1 MLEMVN
7 LRSLTKKDKKGKLVN
22 LKDGEVAATKQ
33 RDEMKTAATN
43 IVTYLNM
50 KGAGHKMYGLGYLF
64 CQVEIYLVYIYFL
77 HLGQIWFVVYIRNF
91 FNFYKRIIVCFR
103 FCLLQ

>member
-1 MLEMVN
+1 MVN

-22 LKDGEVAATKQ
+22 LKEGEVAATKQ
-33 RDEMKTAATN
+33 RDETKTAATN
-43 IVTYLNM
+43 IVIYLKM

-77 HLGQIWFVVYIRNF
+77 YLVQINIRNII
-91 FNFYKRIIVCFR
+91 NFYERIIVCFR